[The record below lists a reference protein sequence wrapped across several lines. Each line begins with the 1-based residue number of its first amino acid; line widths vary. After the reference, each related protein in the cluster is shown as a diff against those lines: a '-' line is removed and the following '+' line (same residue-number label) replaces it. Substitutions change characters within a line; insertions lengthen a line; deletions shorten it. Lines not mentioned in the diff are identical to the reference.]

1 MISEL
6 FTGSGVAHS
15 ILLFSVTIAAGLWL
29 SRFKI
34 KGMGIGSTWILFVG
48 ILLGHFGLTSDAATL
63 SLMKDFGLILFVFSI
78 GLQVGPG
85 FFHSFRK
92 GGVLLN
98 ALAVGMILLSA
109 LVTLGI
115 HYCTGEDLKTMVGV
129 MSGAVT
135 NTPGLGAAGQ
145 TLSEGLM
152 GSGMAPASVD
162 SAVSGLSS
170 AYAVAYPLGVLG
182 VLIML
187 MLFKG
192 VFRINLNSEREA
204 LEKADASEVT
214 SARRMHCQVANPA
227 LFGQSLASAA
237 PDMGEYMVVS
247 RIDRS
252 GEVFSASPD
261 FILQEGDKV
270 LLVTTEDY
278 VDRIRVIFGAEVPL
292 HVSDWEKKD
301 SAHISKSLV
310 VTKPGLTG
318 KTIRELNIRTLYGV
332 TVTRVER
339 AGIELVARPS
349 LILQVGDRLKVV
361 GTTEGIAEV
370 AALVGN
376 KMDHLSIPN
385 LIPIFFGIACGIIL
399 GSLPIT
405 IPGIPQPVK
414 LGLAGGPLIV
424 AILLGHFGPRWK
436 ITTYTTTGA
445 SMMLREIG
453 ISIFLAA
460 VGLGAGGTFVSSLTG
475 GGWWWILYGALITFI
490 PILIIGVVAR
500 VIFKQNFY
508 RICGLITGATTN
520 PPALA
525 YAQGA
530 FGTDYTSVNYATVYP
545 LSMFMRVLIA
555 QVLILMAL

>member
-1 MISEL
+1 MSEL

-15 ILLFSVTIAAGLWL
+15 ILLFSVTISVGLWL

-34 KGMGIGSTWILFVG
+34 KGMGIGSTWILFIG
-48 ILLGHFGLTSDAATL
+48 ILLGHLGFTTDAATL
-63 SLMKDFGLILFVFSI
+63 SLMKDLGLILFVFSI

-85 FFHSFRK
+85 FFHSFKK

-98 ALAVGMILLSA
+98 GLAVGMIVLSA

-115 HYCTGEDLKTMVGV
+115 HFATGEDLRTMVGV

-145 TLSEGLM
+145 TLSEAL
-152 GSGMAPASVD
+152 SGAGVPQAGIS
-162 SAVSGLSS
+162 SAVDGLSS

-187 MLFKG
+187 MLFKSA
-192 VFRINLNSEREA
+192 FKINLDSERQA
-204 LEKADASEVT
+204 LEKADASEVA

-227 LFGQSLASAA
+227 LFGKSLAKAA
-237 PDMGEYMVVS
+237 PDMGEFMVVS
-247 RIDRS
+247 RIERS
-252 GEVFSASPD
+252 GEVFPASPD

-301 SAHISKSLV
+301 SAHISKNLV
-310 VTKPGLTG
+310 VTKANLTG

-349 LILQVGDRLKVV
+349 LILQFGDRLKVV
-361 GTTEGIAEV
+361 GTSDGIAEV

-376 KMDHLSIPN
+376 KTDHLSIPN
-385 LIPIFFGIACGIIL
+385 LIPIFLGIANGIVL
-399 GSLPIT
+399 GSIPFH

-424 AILLGHFGPRWK
+424 AILLGYFGPRWK

-453 ISIFLAA
+453 ISFFLAA
-460 VGLGAGGTFVSSLTG
+460 VGIGAGGNFVSSLTG
-475 GGWWWILYGALITFI
+475 GGWWWILYGALVTFI
-490 PILIIGVVAR
+490 PILIIGLLGRLV
-500 VIFKQNFY
+500 FKQNFY
-508 RICGLITGATTN
+508 RLCGLITGATTN

-545 LSMFMRVLIA
+545 LSMFMRVLVA
-555 QVLILMAL
+555 QVLILMAV